1 MAQLKIFQEILD
13 KLDQVL
19 AILGDEDERAP
30 AVTKE
35 QLMAI
40 NGIGEAKADE
50 IMKLLKGS

>member
-40 NGIGEAKADE
+40 KGVGEATADE
-50 IMKLLKGS
+50 IMKLLKGK